1 MFNNDPLARKTLHD
15 IQGNRGTIVAPEP
28 DPEVEK
34 IIAKQAELDK
44 NHAAFLKEQGDVDH
58 AARVQRATKEKE
70 VT

>member
-1 MFNNDPLARKTLHD
+1 MFKTDPIARRTLHE

-44 NHAAFLKEQGDVDH
+44 NHAAFLKEQRRQDH
-58 AARVQRATKEKE
+58 AARVQRQPRRKR
-70 VT
+70 